1 MPRAR
6 ARPVQFPAPSLE
18 ASTAMPPLPGLFG
31 EEEKYLFDLMGYL
44 VIEDALSPAEVAA
57 LNAELDR
64 TASEQGGMQ

>member
-1 MPRAR
+1 
-6 ARPVQFPAPSLE
+6 
-18 ASTAMPPLPGLFG
+18 MPPLPGLFG